1 MMRCRC
7 VVFDLDGTLV
17 DTAPD
22 LAHALNRLMAEHGHQ
37 PFDVPSV
44 IEMIGQGIP
53 KIVERGL
60 AARGIDINALGTDR
74 FGGVVLRYKQ
84 IYAGCLLERTRPYPG
99 IVETLDRLK
108 EQGFSLSVC
117 TNKLETFAVEI
128 LGGLDLA
135 RYFDVVVGGHPER
148 KTKPD
153 PAPLEETIRAV
164 GAEPVESVVIG
175 DSPADISAARALN
188 MRSILMTYG
197 YNADKP
203 EAREA
208 DLILD
213 RAIDIPDAV
222 AQLALAETT

>member
-1 MMRCRC
+1 MRCRC

-22 LAHALNRLMAEHGHQ
+22 LAHALNQLMIEHGHQ
-37 PFDVPSV
+37 PFELPSV

-60 AARGIDINALGTDR
+60 VARGIDIDALGAEGL
-74 FGGVVLRYKQ
+74 GGAVLRYKE
-84 IYAGCLLERTRPYPG
+84 IYAGCLLERTRPYPD
-99 IVETLDRLK
+99 IVETLERLK
-108 EQGFSLSVC
+108 ARGLSLSVC

-128 LGGLDLA
+128 LDGLDLS

-148 KTKPD
+148 KVKPD
-153 PAPLEETIRAV
+153 PAPLEETVRAIRA
-164 GAEPVESVVIG
+164 EPWETVVIG
-175 DSPADISAARALN
+175 DSPADITAARALN

-203 EAREA
+203 EARQA
-208 DLILD
+208 DLVLD
-213 RAIDIPDAV
+213 RAMDIPDAV
-222 AQLALAETT
+222 AQLALAETN

>member
-1 MMRCRC
+1 MRCRC

-22 LAHALNRLMAEHGHQ
+22 LAHALNQLMIEHGHQ
-37 PFDVPSV
+37 PFELPSV

-60 AARGIDINALGTDR
+60 VARGIDIDALGAEGL
-74 FGGVVLRYKQ
+74 GGAVRRYKE
-84 IYAGCLLERTRPYPG
+84 IYAGCLLERTRPYPD
-99 IVETLDRLK
+99 IVETLERLK
-108 EQGFSLSVC
+108 ARGLSLSVC
-117 TNKLETFAVEI
+117 TNKLEAFAVEI
-128 LGGLDLA
+128 LDGLELS

-148 KTKPD
+148 KVKPD
-153 PAPLEETIRAV
+153 PAPLEETVRAIRA
-164 GAEPVESVVIG
+164 EPWETVVIG
-175 DSPADISAARALN
+175 DSPADITAARALN

-222 AQLALAETT
+222 AQLALAETN